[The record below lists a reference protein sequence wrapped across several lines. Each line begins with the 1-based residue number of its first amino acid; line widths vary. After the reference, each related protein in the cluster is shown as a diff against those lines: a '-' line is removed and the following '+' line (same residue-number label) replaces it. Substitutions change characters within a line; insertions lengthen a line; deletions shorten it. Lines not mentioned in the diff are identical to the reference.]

1 MKIKDLFGDIRGR
14 FSFSCRL
21 PAANVTAMEMQSRCK
36 QIAKPLQTDCRTTAK
51 RLQYHCKRIA
61 ASLQNGC
68 TLLQYLS
75 IDSEAVISKGKI
87 RHLYPHPFS
96 SLRVK

>member
-36 QIAKPLQTDCRTTAK
+36 QIAKPLQTDCKATANRLQNHCKEVAVPLQKDCSITAK
-51 RLQYHCKRIA
+51 RLH
-61 ASLQNGC
+61 SF
-68 TLLQYLS
+68 
-75 IDSEAVISKGKI
+75 AVLIN
-87 RHLYPHPFS
+87 
-96 SLRVK
+96 